1 MRELHVDSVCKSF
14 GYTPL
19 LSDIYFSCRPGEIIG
34 LFGRN
39 GSGKSTLLKIIFGS
53 LSAESKFVRVNGTV
67 VSTVSESKK
76 KISYLPQNSFLPSH
90 LKIKRIIDLFCE
102 PGRTKLLESNH
113 HVKPFLHRKSNELS
127 GGERRI
133 IEILLILSSTTE
145 YILIDEPFNGV
156 EPIYQ
161 EEIKKILQQHSS
173 EKGFVITDHNYR
185 SVIEIATKVM
195 LLQDG
200 SLKEIK
206 APDELIKG
214 RYLPE
219 ALH

>member
-1 MRELHVDSVCKSF
+1 
-14 GYTPL
+14 
-19 LSDIYFSCRPGEIIG
+19 
-34 LFGRN
+34 
-39 GSGKSTLLKIIFGS
+39 LLKIIFGS
-53 LSAESKFVRVNGTV
+53 LPAESKFVRVNGTI

-90 LKIKRIIDLFCE
+90 LKIKRMIDLFCE
-102 PGRTKLLESNH
+102 PDGMKLLESNH

-133 IEILLILSSTTE
+133 IEILLILSSSAE
-145 YILIDEPFNGV
+145 YLLIDEPFNGV
-156 EPIYQ
+156 EPLYQ
-161 EEIKKILQQHSS
+161 EEIKKIIRQHSRD
-173 EKGFVITDHNYR
+173 KGFIITDHHYR

-206 APDELIKG
+206 AQDELIKG
-214 RYLPE
+214 QYLPE
-219 ALH
+219 ALP

>member
-1 MRELHVDSVCKSF
+1 MRELHVDSVCKWF
-14 GYTPL
+14 GNAPV

-53 LSAESKFVRVNGTV
+53 LSAESKFVRVNGSV
-67 VSTVSESKK
+67 VSTLSESKR
-76 KISYLPQNSFLPSH
+76 KISYLAQHSFLPSH

-102 PGRTKLLESNH
+102 PDRTKLLESNH

-133 IEILLILSSTTE
+133 IEILLILSSSAE

-156 EPIYQ
+156 EPLYK
-161 EEIKKILQQHSS
+161 EEIKRVIQQHSGD
-173 EKGFVITDHNYR
+173 KGFIITDHNYK

-200 SLKEIK
+200 SLKEIN
-206 APDELIKG
+206 APDELMKG
-214 RYLPE
+214 QYLPE
-219 ALH
+219 PLR